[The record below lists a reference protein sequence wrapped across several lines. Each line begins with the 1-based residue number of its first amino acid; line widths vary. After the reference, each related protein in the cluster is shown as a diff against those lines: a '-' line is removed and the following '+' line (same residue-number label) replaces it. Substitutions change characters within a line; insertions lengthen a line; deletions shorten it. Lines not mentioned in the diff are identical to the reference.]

1 MQVGNAK
8 PDGVVRSMAPGRL
21 VTRSNVTSR
30 ATALRPFSLATL
42 AIIETPAKNSMTS
55 YSVLSRFACR
65 CQLKRKTS
73 KMNVLD
79 QTVTTDNAFTLKSTC

>member
-21 VTRSNVTSR
+21 VTRSNVIVGAS
-30 ATALRPFSLATL
+30 
-42 AIIETPAKNSMTS
+42 I
-55 YSVLSRFACR
+55 Y
-65 CQLKRKTS
+65 KRKTS

>member
-21 VTRSNVTSR
+21 VTRSNVIVGAS
-30 ATALRPFSLATL
+30 
-42 AIIETPAKNSMTS
+42 I
-55 YSVLSRFACR
+55 Y
-65 CQLKRKTS
+65 KRKTS

-79 QTVTTDNAFTLKSTC
+79 QTVTTEINMLTSAVDKDPLVLARQSICASRSPAGQSEP